1 MRGLALIV
9 DENLSNTSNSIK
21 IVSFMTKNTL
31 FREIKNNFVIFLHI
45 KCQETVI
52 FKGYDRTIERRRI
65 FEYEINN

>member
-31 FREIKNNFVIFLHI
+31 FREIKNNFVIF
-45 KCQETVI
+45 
-52 FKGYDRTIERRRI
+52 KGYDRTIERRRI

>member
-31 FREIKNNFVIFLHI
+31 FREIKNNFVIFLH
-45 KCQETVI
+45 KSVKKQ
-52 FKGYDRTIERRRI
+52 
-65 FEYEINN
+65 